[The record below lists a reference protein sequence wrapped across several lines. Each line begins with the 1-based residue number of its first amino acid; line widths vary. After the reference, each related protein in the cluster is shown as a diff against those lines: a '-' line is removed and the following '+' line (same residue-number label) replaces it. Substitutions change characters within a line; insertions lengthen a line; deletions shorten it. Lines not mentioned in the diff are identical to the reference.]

1 MLGEGITSRGCGKSS
16 SLRGKVMGNL
26 ALGFTSPKRMLAT
39 ASAPLLPAYHA
50 SSTPLTLSIQGMVTA
65 VPDSITTIV
74 CGFAEA
80 TWSIIASWLS
90 GNDKFGRSKS
100 SLVHWCANTIATS
113 DCFARAAVA
122 AGSAPEANFTLN
134 PGALA
139 ATAFKGEVGNHT
151 CSFHLNDEN
160 PGGSTCAD
168 PPPEIMLSSAC
179 VPIIATERTFARSH
193 GNTPLS
199 FFSST
204 MLCSATCREVSS
216 PRSTST
222 TLLFA
227 GKSTIPLANSERK
240 TRRT

>member
-1 MLGEGITSRGCGKSS
+1 MLGDGITSRGCGKSA
-16 SLRGKVMGNL
+16 SLRGKVIGNL
-26 ALGFTSPKRMLAT
+26 ALGFSSPNRMLAT

-50 SSTPLTLSIQGMVTA
+50 SSTPLTLSIHGMVTA
-65 VPDSITTIV
+65 VPDSRTTIV
-74 CGFAEA
+74 RGFAEA

-100 SLVHWCANTIATS
+100 SLVHWCANTITTS
-113 DCFARAAVA
+113 DSLARAAVA
-122 AGSAPEANFTLN
+122 AGSAPEANLTLK

-139 ATAFKGEVGNHT
+139 ATAFNGEVGNHT
-151 CSFHLNDEN
+151 CAFHAGAEN

-168 PPPEIMLSSAC
+168 PPPEIMPSSAC
-179 VPIIATERTFARSH
+179 VPTIAMERTFARSN

-204 MLCSATCREVSS
+204 ILCSATCREVSS

-222 TLLFA
+222 TLRFL
-227 GKSTIPLANSERK
+227 G
-240 TRRT
+240 